1 VRRVGGGAGS
11 QARPGVLGH
20 ELRAGQGIIHR
31 NPPHR
36 AVEFDSQRAGRIPN
50 RSKPADIFRVEPA
63 WSQWR
68 GLVYGISNRL
78 GYQPILT
85 QGRKDRKCRKEARW
99 RKRRGS
105 ASSVIYSTIPHPCLP
120 RGNPVRLP
128 QICR

>member
-1 VRRVGGGAGS
+1 MYCLIVVRRARQGARKVAGLVRRVGSGAGS

-68 GLVYGISNRL
+68 DLV
-78 GYQPILT
+78 
-85 QGRKDRKCRKEARW
+85 
-99 RKRRGS
+99 
-105 ASSVIYSTIPHPCLP
+105 
-120 RGNPVRLP
+120 
-128 QICR
+128 